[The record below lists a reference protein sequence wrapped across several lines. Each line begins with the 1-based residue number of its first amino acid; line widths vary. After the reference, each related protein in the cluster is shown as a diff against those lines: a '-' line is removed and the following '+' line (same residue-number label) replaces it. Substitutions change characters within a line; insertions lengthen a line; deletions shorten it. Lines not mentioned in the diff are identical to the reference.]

1 MKLSSD
7 EKEIS
12 IKLWDIRKRR
22 NFNFMV
28 KKEEKHRQK
37 DVEDYD
43 SKKDFLLKISI
54 ENIIL
59 KSLKEKSQISVQVIR
74 FFSIQESIII
84 IITV

>member
-1 MKLSSD
+1 MGHKKKKKL
-7 EKEIS
+7 
-12 IKLWDIRKRR
+12 
-22 NFNFMV
+22 FNFMV

-59 KSLKEKSQISVQVIR
+59 KSLKEKSQISVKVIR

>member
-1 MKLSSD
+1 MGHKKKKKL
-7 EKEIS
+7 
-12 IKLWDIRKRR
+12 
-22 NFNFMV
+22 FNFMV

-37 DVEDYD
+37 DVDYD
-43 SKKDFLLKISI
+43 SKKDFLLKIPI